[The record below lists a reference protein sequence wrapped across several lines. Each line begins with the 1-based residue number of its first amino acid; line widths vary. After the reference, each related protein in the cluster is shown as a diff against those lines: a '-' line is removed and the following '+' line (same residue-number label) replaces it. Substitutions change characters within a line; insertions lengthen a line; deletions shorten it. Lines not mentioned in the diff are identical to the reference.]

1 MLDLSIFKN
10 MFTFFRRSFGLLLYI
25 IIFVIIITF
34 LTSSENN
41 KTSQSSYGTIL
52 ITASDNLK
60 ETKDFKDLVHFLKK
74 YYKIEENISDI
85 DYALET
91 TFIDGHITVPDNFLE
106 GDNKIDIKTGV
117 MSYSLPISAN
127 LNQFIHAK
135 KTGDISLLYKRL
147 NVSYISNDTKKATIK
162 QFYIM
167 FLFLA
172 FRIYSI
178 VCSKLYKTFAWSK
191 HYEQSK
197 IK

>member
-34 LTSSENN
+34 LTSSGNN

-106 GDNKIDIKTGV
+106 DGKTV
-117 MSYSLPISAN
+117 DVKTSPMVYSMPLSAN
-127 LNQFIHAK
+127 INQFIHAK
-135 KTGDISLLYKRL
+135 KTNNMSLLYKRL
-147 NVSYISNDTKKATIK
+147 NVSYLSNSDKQQNIK
-162 QFYIM
+162 QFYVSFM
-167 FLFLA
+167 FLA
-172 FRIYSI
+172 FRIYCN
-178 VCSKLYKTFAWSK
+178 VCYKLYTAPTCTK
-191 HYEQSK
+191 YNE
-197 IK
+197 

>member
-1 MLDLSIFKN
+1 MLDLSIFKK
-10 MFTFFRRSFGLLLYI
+10 MFTFFKRSFGFFLYI
-25 IIFVIIITF
+25 IIFIVIITVF
-34 LTSSENN
+34 TSLNATTPG
-41 KTSQSSYGTIL
+41 KQTSYGTIA
-52 ITASDNLK
+52 ITASDSLRK
-60 ETKDFKDLVHFLKK
+60 TKDFKDLVHYLKK
-74 YYKIEENISDI
+74 YYTIAENITDI
-85 DYALET
+85 NYALET
-91 TFIDGHITVPDNFLE
+91 AYIDGHITVPDNFLE
-106 GDNKIDIKTGV
+106 GDNKIDVKTGV

-178 VCSKLYKTFAWSK
+178 ICSKLYKTFA
-191 HYEQSK
+191 
-197 IK
+197 

>member
-1 MLDLSIFKN
+1 MLDLSIFKK
-10 MFTFFRRSFGLLLYI
+10 MFTFFKRSFGFLLYI
-25 IIFVIIITF
+25 IIFIIIITVF
-34 LTSSENN
+34 TSLNATTPG
-41 KTSQSSYGTIL
+41 KQTSYGTIA
-52 ITASDNLK
+52 ITASDSLR
-60 ETKDFKDLVHFLKK
+60 ETKDFVHYLKK
-74 YYKIEENISDI
+74 YYTIAENITDI
-85 DYALET
+85 NYALET
-91 TFIDGHITVPDNFLE
+91 AYIDGHITVPDNFLE

-178 VCSKLYKTFAWSK
+178 VCSKLYKTFA
-191 HYEQSK
+191 
-197 IK
+197 